1 MLDEDDG
8 KNGLVLEGWPNRPAS
23 TALGGRDRA
32 KIEVLEID
40 DIKDVVDDEA
50 FAPAFAAACRSCSRL
65 SLDSICRHFIRRF
78 WNHTLTYIMIK
89 WNNVSLL
96 LSEKKIFIAIR
107 SASQTT
113 LCKSYRQNEIRWI
126 LQLLMREFLKNA
138 FLQHCVVHCFLVLS
152 SIQIQWKKIPFFRV
166 IVIDVEL
173 PFISGLGTW
182 ASVRPREAASWRR
195 SGLVMYFCIWNR
207 FSRPFLWR
215 CENTALVQDF
225 FRFPVPEI
233 SHIIV
238 IFFCQKEINFF
249 REMYKKNLIHA
260 LWFIVQ
266 CRKTTFIKRNISWKQ
281 YVHHWFHGIFAK
293 KKKPCE
299 SRFCIFKTVPCTFD
313 KAGVEITKY
322 LFSYFLTKIAW
333 NQLTETIVLFS
344 RNSLFR

>member
-1 MLDEDDG
+1 
-8 KNGLVLEGWPNRPAS
+8 
-23 TALGGRDRA
+23 
-32 KIEVLEID
+32 
-40 DIKDVVDDEA
+40 
-50 FAPAFAAACRSCSRL
+50 
-65 SLDSICRHFIRRF
+65 
-78 WNHTLTYIMIK
+78 
-89 WNNVSLL
+89 
-96 LSEKKIFIAIR
+96 
-107 SASQTT
+107 
-113 LCKSYRQNEIRWI
+113 
-126 LQLLMREFLKNA
+126 MREFLKNA

-293 KKKPCE
+293 KKKMWE
-299 SRFCIFKTVPCTFD
+299 
-313 KAGVEITKY
+313 
-322 LFSYFLTKIAW
+322 
-333 NQLTETIVLFS
+333 
-344 RNSLFR
+344 